1 MVERVQVPAEVARR
15 RPAQGHWSRAWH
27 RLLGKKV
34 ALASLVIIIG
44 IYASGIFAPLVAP
57 YHYSTQDLAQT
68 RRGPSLEHPF
78 GTDRLGRD
86 LLSRVI
92 YGLRTTVIVSVASV
106 VSGALFLGVALGLVS
121 GYFGKRVDSLI
132 MRIGEVSAA
141 FPEILLLILLA
152 ATLRP
157 RILDFVRGI
166 EDSLGFRGL
175 VQTGIVDY
183 FVIALAVA
191 VFSWFGMAR
200 LVRGQVLSLRS
211 AEFVDAA
218 RALGAPTSRIL
229 FSHLLP
235 NISGIV
241 IVVITLG
248 LGGAAGSEFILSFL
262 GIGVQPPVP
271 SLGAMVAEG
280 FGIGNLSL
288 LRQYPHL
295 ILFPIGVIFMLL
307 FAFNLLGDALAD
319 VFNPKT
325 R

>member
-1 MVERVQVPAEVARR
+1 MAVQAPADVLR
-15 RPAQGHWSRAWH
+15 RPAQGHWARAWH
-27 RLLGKKV
+27 RLLGKRL
-34 ALASLVIIIG
+34 ALACLAVIIG
-44 IYASGIFAPLVAP
+44 LYGAGIFAPFVAP
-57 YHYSTQDLAQT
+57 QHYSTQNLSLS
-68 RRGPSLEHPF
+68 RRPPSREHLL

-92 YGLRTTVIVSVASV
+92 YGLRTTVVVSVAAV
-106 VSGALFLGVALGLVS
+106 VTGGLFLGVTMGLLS
-121 GYFGKRVDSLI
+121 GYFGKKVDSFI
-132 MRIGEVSAA
+132 MRSGEVASA

-157 RILDFVRGI
+157 RILNFIRGI
-166 EDSLGFRGL
+166 EDAWGFRGL
-175 VQTGIVDY
+175 VESGVVDY
-183 FVIALAVA
+183 FVISLAVA

-200 LVRGQVLSLRS
+200 LVRGQVLSLRT
-211 AEFVDAA
+211 AEFVEAA

-235 NISGIV
+235 NVLGIIIV
-241 IVVITLG
+241 IVTIG

-295 ILFPIGVIFMLL
+295 ILFPIGVIFLL
-307 FAFNLLGDALAD
+307 IFAFNLLGDALAD
-319 VFNPKT
+319 VFNPRT